1 VDLHWI
7 KGDEMGGN
15 SWDDIMA
22 QFAAMQPS
30 ASGWDGGQT
39 VTMNGQDYVRAYNTQ
54 TGSDGSIASLPGA
67 EYVSA
72 GTGDW
77 YKGKTGTVYDAQGNA
92 TSQFEVEDPNAQDPM
107 ELLILAALAAGGG
120 ATMLGLGGGGL
131 GLGNSALGSLGGLG
145 GVAEAG
151 TAAGMIGGSGAATA
165 AGGLSGLTSTMGGS
179 QGLSGLSAVD
189 LTATGLPLDA
199 AGSVVGAQAGG
210 GVMSNAAINSMIS
223 GAGLGTAGAG
233 GIGSTL
239 TSLLGSPKTLAG
251 LATTALGA
259 ASGAGGGG
267 GAGGSGGGSG
277 FAQMDPRLD
286 PYVFGSLLPNANATM
301 QSAIPQAQQQAGQMA
316 TTGGGLLS
324 QPMAGNGYGQVK
336 LNAPTTATNPYISGV
351 LDDLQRRSNDMIGK
365 NLQGI
370 RGNSVGVGGL
380 GGSRQGVAEAQA
392 ISQGTDNF
400 TGQAANFMGGL
411 YNQDQN
417 RALQQYGQDQQ
428 FYGQQRGQDYLG
440 ANLGMNMLNQS
451 QNQLWQP
458 MQAASDIYRP
468 YTALPSASGG
478 SDSSSKW
485 QGIAGGL
492 LSGASLAGKMGL
504 WG

>member
-1 VDLHWI
+1 
-7 KGDEMGGN
+7 MGPMTQEQLGK
-15 SWDDIMA
+15 A
-22 QFAAMQPS
+22 FQQQFAPYQVPGVPPPANPFT
-30 ASGWDGGQT
+30 GNGGQSS
-39 VTMNGQDYVRAYNTQ
+39 MMD
-54 TGSDGSIASLPGA
+54 
-67 EYVSA
+67 
-72 GTGDW
+72 
-77 YKGKTGTVYDAQGNA
+77 K
-92 TSQFEVEDPNAQDPM
+92 
-107 ELLILAALAAGGG
+107 
-120 ATMLGLGGGGL
+120 
-131 GLGNSALGSLGGLG
+131 
-145 GVAEAG
+145 
-151 TAAGMIGGSGAATA
+151 
-165 AGGLSGLTSTMGGS
+165 
-179 QGLSGLSAVD
+179 
-189 LTATGLPLDA
+189 
-199 AGSVVGAQAGG
+199 AGSFL
-210 GVMSNAAINSMIS
+210 SN
-223 GAGLGTAGAG
+223 
-233 GIGSTL
+233 
-239 TSLLGSPKTLAG
+239 PKNLAG

-259 ASGAGGGG
+259 ASGAGGAG

-301 QSAIPQAQQQAGQMA
+301 QSAIPQAQLQAGQMA

-400 TGQAANFMGGL
+400 TGQAANFMGGM

-417 RALQQYGQDQQ
+417 RALQQYGMDQSFWQ
-428 FYGQQRGQDYLG
+428 GQRGQDYAG

-478 SDSSSKW
+478 SDSKNNW
-485 QGIAGGL
+485 QSIAGGL